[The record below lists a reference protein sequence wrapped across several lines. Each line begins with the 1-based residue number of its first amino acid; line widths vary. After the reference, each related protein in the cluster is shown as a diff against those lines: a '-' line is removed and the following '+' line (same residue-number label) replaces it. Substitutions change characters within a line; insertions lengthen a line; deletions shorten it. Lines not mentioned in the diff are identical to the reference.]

1 LQAGVEIQQDDDD
14 DEELERERVVRLRL
28 MRFVERVRLRELP
41 FVVLELGLLFFGQD
55 RVVVWWLRGAA
66 CNHPRSISL
75 WDPGS
80 DSASETAGHSSGD
93 ETLEVKFCGLY
104 FFFSVIG
111 EIVVIYQFRE
121 TEFLSFFPGL
131 AVVMRDID
139 HVIGVDGTEGRQAVT
154 NDCEEGYHDV
164 VDDVNNVVLLR
175 TQRYPADEE
184 EHPCRTE
191 ERN

>member
-1 LQAGVEIQQDDDD
+1 V
-14 DEELERERVVRLRL
+14 
-28 MRFVERVRLRELP
+28 
-41 FVVLELGLLFFGQD
+41 
-55 RVVVWWLRGAA
+55 
-66 CNHPRSISL
+66 
-75 WDPGS
+75 
-80 DSASETAGHSSGD
+80 HSSGD
-93 ETLEVKFCGLY
+93 ETLEVNFCGLD

-131 AVVMRDID
+131 AVVMRDVD
-139 HVIGVDGTEGRQAVT
+139 HVIGVDGTEGCQAVT